1 MLNFGDLWFTVARR
15 IKDFDDGGIV
25 AKELVNRAA
34 REIALKAYW
43 PFLTDEKQFQ
53 LVEEYTTG
61 HCDVTLN
68 SFEITGTGTTF
79 TPDFVGREFRLTGS
93 DVVYPI
99 RKFVSTTSLYLDFP
113 YQGTTDLLQDYGIIK
128 RAYQLERDTIGILN
142 MRIPEATRNLYPG
155 NRSKYYN
162 ISQDIEDAGDPEVF
176 CDGGRTKIA
185 YYDTGTVTVTNGSA
199 TVTGVGTTWTSAMV
213 GKMFRIK
220 GDRTLYRIFSVGAVT
235 TITLEEVYQGQ
246 GASTAS
252 YEIDPPGIPL
262 VLLYPRPDNDYTVY
276 YTRVRAPKELR
287 SDDEISDFPDEFQ
300 DVIIKCAEW
309 LGLQIRGAD
318 LGLIDRAFMTF
329 RESLKD
335 RIAKT
340 VASPN
345 LVQQQKMWGADESFP
360 RTVFS
365 RTITDP

>member
-1 MLNFGDLWFTVARR
+1 MLNFGDLWFTVAKR
-15 IKDFDDGGIV
+15 IKDFDQGGAV

-43 PFLTDEKQFQ
+43 PFLTDERQFQ
-53 LVEEYTTG
+53 LVTEYTTG

-68 SFEITGTGTTF
+68 SYEITGTATVF

-93 DVVYPI
+93 NVVYPI
-99 RKFVSTTSLYLDFP
+99 RKFTSPTSCYLDFP
-113 YQGTTDLLQDYGIIK
+113 YQGTTALLQDYGIIK
-128 RAYQLERDTIGILN
+128 RAYQVERDTIGILN
-142 MRIPEATRNLYPG
+142 MRVPEATRNLCPG
-155 NRSKYYN
+155 NRSEYYK
-162 ISQDIEDAGDPEVF
+162 ISQDVEDAGDPEMF
-176 CDGGRTKIA
+176 FDGGRTLRA
-185 YYDTGTVTVTNGSA
+185 YYDEGTATVVNGSA
-199 TVTGVGTTWTSAMV
+199 SVTGVGTTWTSAMV

-220 GDRTLYRIFSVGAVT
+220 GDRQLYRVFAVGGVT
-235 TITLEEVYQGQ
+235 AITLQDTYQGQ
-246 GASTAS
+246 GATTAA

-262 VLLYPRPDNDYTVY
+262 VLLYPHPSEAYTFY
-276 YTRVRAPKELR
+276 YTRVRAPTELR
-287 SDDEISDFPDEFQ
+287 SDDEVSEFPDEFQ

-345 LVQQQKMWGADESFP
+345 LVQQQKMWGSDGSFP

-365 RTITDP
+365 RTITP